1 MTLQSYITL
10 GNNDGV
16 TNLKRFYV
24 LQGTYK
30 PTRNKTQTRRRTITG
45 KADTQEGFVV
55 RGWEMTINCK
65 DTVASSSDGTLYD
78 LRAFFEKNAAS
89 GANSGR
95 LTFWE
100 FDDTQVHTVELIGTL
115 DEDNITPILQ
125 GSETKFYVPIVME
138 QVS

>member
-1 MTLQSYITL
+1 MALNSYITL

-24 LQGTYK
+24 LQGSYQ
-30 PTRNKTQTRRRTITG
+30 PTRTKTQTRRRSITG
-45 KADTQEGFVV
+45 KADTQEGFIVTS
-55 RGWEMTINCK
+55 WQMTLHCK
-65 DTVASSSDGTLYD
+65 DTVASANDGTLYD
-78 LRAFFEKNAAS
+78 LRSFFMKNAAS

-115 DEDNITPILQ
+115 AEENITPVLQ
-125 GSETKFYVPIVME
+125 GTETVFYVPIVLE
-138 QVS
+138 QVN